1 MLKKTLKQKV
11 RDWCDKAYPKKIDV
25 EFNPEHRPLQN
36 HRCHNN
42 ADHMVRCGDAVS
54 IAEVVMI
61 NDDSCVLHYINMDD
75 QGVYFDV
82 TLGYQ
87 YTGSDY
93 RLIRLIHA
101 FKEYP
106 GCHLNDEKRRIC
118 KEALGKWKYKL
129 HDPTDLL

>member
-1 MLKKTLKQKV
+1 MLKKTLKKKV
-11 RDWCDKAYPKKIDV
+11 RDWCDKTYPKKIDV
-25 EFNPEHRPLQN
+25 EFKPEHRPLQN

-54 IAEVVMI
+54 IAEVVI
-61 NDDSCVLHYINMDD
+61 IDDDTCTLHYINMDD
-75 QGVYFDV
+75 QGSYFDA

-93 RLIRLIHA
+93 RLIRLIHT

-106 GCHLNDEKRRIC
+106 GNHLNDEKERIC
-118 KEALGKWKYKL
+118 LEALGKWKYKL
-129 HDPTDLL
+129 HDPLDLL

>member
-11 RDWCDKAYPKKIDV
+11 RDWCDKEYTKKIEV
-25 EFNPEHRPLQN
+25 EFKPEHRPLQN

-61 NDDSCVLHYINMDD
+61 YEDSCTLHYINMDD
-75 QGVYFDV
+75 QGAYFDV

-93 RLIRLIHA
+93 RLIRLIHT

-106 GCHLNDEKRRIC
+106 GCHLDDEKRRIC
-118 KEALGKWKYKL
+118 LEALGKWKYKL
-129 HDPTDLL
+129 HDPLDML